1 MSAEPVVQTA
11 AATGSALSGIQALL
25 FDLGG
30 VVVDIDFDIA
40 FRKWQSI
47 SRLSFDEIKQA
58 FTFDI
63 PYAKHERGEIDAAE
77 YFAHLRAVLKLRGSD
92 ARIAECWNAIFVREI
107 PETLEMVRAARAVV
121 PCYAFTNT
129 NATHQKAWTAVAP
142 GVLQSFDRIFA
153 SHEIGLRK
161 PEKRAFEH
169 IAASIG
175 VPLPSILFFDDLL
188 ENVEGA
194 RAAGLKAVHVR
205 GPGDVRDALRREG
218 MIPA

>member
-1 MSAEPVVQTA
+1 MAVPLEPEKAYRQSV
-11 AATGSALSGIQALL
+11 GCGIQALL

-30 VVVDIDFDIA
+30 VVIDIDFERA
-40 FRKWQSI
+40 FRHWESN
-47 SRLSFDEIKQA
+47 SRLSFEEIRQS
-58 FTFDI
+58 FTFDL
-63 PYAKHERGEIDAAE
+63 PYQKHERGEIAWPE
-77 YFAHLRAVLKLRGSD
+77 YLAHLRAVLELEGSD
-92 ARIAECWNAIFVREI
+92 PGIAEGWNSIYVGEIHETMAMIEVARIA
-107 PETLEMVRAARAVV
+107 T

-129 NATHQKAWTAVAP
+129 NATHQAAWAAMFPYV
-142 GVLQSFDRIFA
+142 VQSFHRIFA

-175 VPLPSILFFDDLL
+175 VRLPAILFFDDLL

-194 RAAGLKAVHVR
+194 RAAGLRAVHVR